1 MALFPLSV
9 PAASSGLTVASARR
23 WWFAGLAFCG
33 LMLCV
38 HVVAGMNTN
47 GMGDYW
53 RDLYW
58 ATVIAQGERFPLAGP
73 QIYQLFELGPWWY
86 YLLALPMALTGSAAL
101 TTAFAQT
108 LAAAKYFLAWRLG
121 ARIADE
127 RLGFAFAASLAIAG
141 WSTLPLMFPSHTA
154 LVETALLLLAMVAWR
169 CWDGFSWRHAILF
182 GLASAACLHA
192 HPTTLGYVVLAGI
205 ALLWR
210 HRSRAAF
217 GWMGLAA
224 AIVALSLLP
233 PWFERAGPAA
243 ATLKSVPAYL
253 DGDIAVRPLQR
264 IPEVLRSLVVGGA
277 WWGLLL
283 MTTWKAGVVRLA
295 WWIYCACLLF
305 AGLGVW
311 RLRRDDKRLFRLALA
326 AAALLVL
333 QVVFVVLLRPVTP
346 MWMVASCL
354 LPLAMAIALGWY
366 GWLRDARLAVRVVA
380 TSALALY
387 VGLCVAP
394 FSLELRDLRAVRV
407 MPGVNPFFDVIEYAD
422 RYINVPV
429 PFYPVRRID
438 RLAKTL
444 CEPAVLH
451 ARLAAVVE
459 GTLAVPLRN
468 ACGYWPDLRYGGVA
482 GDGPHIAGLLSH
494 AATASGIA
502 PTRVVARMALYE
514 RVRAIAPAAGGR
526 SGPLRRLQIH
536 PESGS
541 GPATKQVFDFDA
553 SGADVVVL
561 TNRMPNAAPMEVLR
575 VDAVGAPAALLSDD
589 GSSRVY
595 GCAGCGAATVHW
607 HVELTGIPVNLDLV
621 VLLHANAGGGE
632 VERKRLSNEEH
643 EEQH

>member
-1 MALFPLSV
+1 MPPAFVRTFPALN
-9 PAASSGLTVASARR
+9 ASSARR
-23 WWFAGLAFCG
+23 WWWAGLGFCV
-33 LMLCV
+33 LMLLI

-58 ATVIAQGERFPLAGP
+58 ATVIAHGERFPLAGP

-101 TTAFAQT
+101 TTACAQM

-127 RLGFAFAASLAIAG
+127 RLGFAFAMSLAIAG
-141 WSTLPLMFPSHTA
+141 WSMLPLMFASHTA
-154 LVETALLLLAMVAWR
+154 LVETTLLLLAMITWR
-169 CWDGFSWRHAILF
+169 CWNGFSWRLAILF
-182 GLASAACLHA
+182 GLTCAACLHA
-192 HPTTLGYVVLAGI
+192 HPTTLSYVGLAGV

-210 HRSRAAF
+210 HRSRASF

-224 AIVALSLLP
+224 AIVALTLLP
-233 PWFERAGPAA
+233 PCFERAGPVA
-243 ATLKSVPAYL
+243 ATLKSVPTYL
-253 DGDIAVRPLQR
+253 GGDIAVRPLQR
-264 IPEVLRSLVVGGA
+264 IPEVVRSLIVGGA
-277 WWGLLL
+277 RWGLLL
-283 MTTWKAGVVRLA
+283 MTTWKASVVRLA

-311 RLRRDDKRLFRLALA
+311 RLRRGDSRLFRLALA
-326 AAALLVL
+326 AAALFVL

-354 LPLAMAIALGWY
+354 LPLALNIALGWY
-366 GWLRDARLAVRVVA
+366 GWLRDTRPAIRGAATAALVV
-380 TSALALY
+380 Y

-394 FSLELRDLRAVRV
+394 FSVELRDLRAVRV

-422 RYINVPV
+422 RYINVAV

-468 ACGYWPDLRYGGVA
+468 ACDHWPDLRYGGVA
-482 GDGPHIAGLLSH
+482 GDGPHIAGLLPH
-494 AATASGIA
+494 AAAASGIA
-502 PTRVVARMALYE
+502 PTRVVARMAIYD

-536 PESGS
+536 PESGG
-541 GPATKQVFDFDA
+541 GPATKQVFEFDA
-553 SGADVVVL
+553 SGGDVVVL

-575 VDAVGAPAALLSDD
+575 VDADGAPAALLSDD
-589 GSSRVY
+589 GGSRVY
-595 GCAGCGAATVHW
+595 RCAGCEAAATVPW

-621 VLLHANAGGGE
+621 VLMRAGGGE
-632 VERKRLSNEEH
+632 AR
-643 EEQH
+643 